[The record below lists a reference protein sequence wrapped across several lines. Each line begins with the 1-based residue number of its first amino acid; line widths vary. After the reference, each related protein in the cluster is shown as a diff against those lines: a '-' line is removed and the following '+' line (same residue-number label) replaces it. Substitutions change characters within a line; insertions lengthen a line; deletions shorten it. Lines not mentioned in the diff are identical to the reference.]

1 MTPMNETDET
11 STTGEPEHGDP
22 LHLARAIRPQAFG
35 STRASEIRDPI
46 MEPRWQGIRVIA
58 AVQGKETLFLDDGV
72 EIEGPDQ
79 ISGALIKTVG
89 VTTDGAVLDGYL
101 TKLVAAS
108 EDDGQPVLET
118 DLEKIPSVTRSFM
131 IGTRRDRRA
140 EALQQLAEEEAART
154 FAEDDP
160 VNFVITDLL
169 WLDGEWL
176 LDIPLLERKRLLG
189 SIVTGSDLI
198 RAGAYVRPPLGTWIG
213 SWRAQGF
220 NGITLKEANSR
231 YRPGTKA
238 ADWATSSMPRR

>member
-1 MTPMNETDET
+1 MNEIDE
-11 STTGEPEHGDP
+11 SERHDP
-22 LHLARAIRPQAFG
+22 VQLARAIRPQGFG
-35 STRASEIRDPI
+35 SARANDIRDPI

-58 AVQGKETLFLDDGV
+58 AVLGEATLFLEDGV
-72 EIEGPDQ
+72 QIDGPDA
-79 ISGALIKTVG
+79 IRDALIQTVG
-89 VTTDGAVLDGYL
+89 TTTDGAILDGYL
-101 TKLVAAS
+101 TKLVATS
-108 EDDGQPVLET
+108 DGGNHPLPDT
-118 DLEKIPSVTRSFM
+118 DLEKVPSFGRSFM

-140 EALQQLAEEEAART
+140 EALKQLAQEEAART

-220 NGITLKEANSR
+220 HGITLKEANSR
-231 YRPGTKA
+231 YRPGETA
-238 ADWATSSMPRR
+238 TDWATSSMPRR